1 MTAERR
7 RLLVVNADD
16 LGLHEDINRGIREA
30 HERGIVT
37 STSLVACG
45 RAFDDALRILRD
57 CPGLGVGVH
66 LTLIEEE
73 PLCKPGRIGSLVG
86 KDGRFHSSY
95 RRFSE
100 RILLGGIETKELRL
114 ELDAQVRR
122 ALDAGIQPS
131 HLDSHQH
138 VHMLSPVWQTVTE
151 LAHRY
156 RIPFVRIPCF
166 QRVWAPAKDLWEYVS
181 RIGLNAFSA
190 VRRRQVETL
199 GAADATAG
207 LHLSGRLKT
216 PDLLVILNTLRPGLC
231 ELIVH
236 PGVNTPDLEGH
247 YKWGFNWS
255 GELSALTAGEVQDAV
270 RCLGI
275 QLINYETCGMLK
287 V

>member
-1 MTAERR
+1 MMAEDR

-45 RAFDDALRILRD
+45 QAFDDALRVLRD

-66 LTLIEEE
+66 LTLIEEK
-73 PLCKPGRIGSLVG
+73 PLCEPGRIASLVG
-86 KDGRFHSSY
+86 QNGRFHTSY

-100 RILLGGIETKELRL
+100 RIFFGKIEREELRL
-114 ELDAQVRR
+114 ELDTQVRR
-122 ALDAGIQPS
+122 VLDAGIQPS

-138 VHMLSPVWQTVTE
+138 VHVLSPVWHVVAE

-156 RIPFVRIPCF
+156 GIPFVRVPRF
-166 QRVWAPAKDLWEYVS
+166 QQVWARAKDTREYIS
-181 RIGLNAFSA
+181 RIGLNILST
-190 VRRRQVETL
+190 VRRRQVETFKT
-199 GAADATAG
+199 ANATVG
-207 LHLSGRLKT
+207 LHLSGRLKA
-216 PDLLVILNTLRPGLC
+216 PDLLEVLNTLRPGLC
-231 ELIVH
+231 ELVVH

-255 GELSALTAGEVQDAV
+255 DELSALTAGEVQDVV

-275 QLINYETCGMLK
+275 RLVNYEACHMLK
-287 V
+287 I